1 MGRDGASSREACHS
15 AGLYLHR
22 SIEGNLHLFF
32 TLPVVHTRRMSN
44 LMRAVRAVLWSFI
57 GLGGRRVDADQRT
70 AQVGILPL
78 IGVALVVVALLVAG
92 LITLAHFA
100 AGT

>member
-1 MGRDGASSREACHS
+1 V
-15 AGLYLHR
+15 
-22 SIEGNLHLFF
+22 FF
-32 TLPVVHTRRMSN
+32 IRQHFICTGQLVRICICFFWPDWATLDPMSN

-57 GLGGRRVDADQRT
+57 GLGGRRADADKRT

-78 IGVALVVVALLVAG
+78 IGVAFAMVLLLIAG
-92 LITLAHFA
+92 LLALAHYA

>member
-1 MGRDGASSREACHS
+1 
-15 AGLYLHR
+15 
-22 SIEGNLHLFF
+22 
-32 TLPVVHTRRMSN
+32 MSN

-57 GLGGRRVDADQRT
+57 GLGGRRADADKRT

-78 IGVALVVVALLVAG
+78 IGVALFVVLLLVVG
-92 LITLAHFA
+92 LITLARFV

>member
-1 MGRDGASSREACHS
+1 MEPIC
-15 AGLYLHR
+15 
-22 SIEGNLHLFF
+22 ICFF
-32 TLPVVHTRRMSN
+32 GPDWSTLGFMTN

-57 GLGGRRVDADQRT
+57 VLGGRRADADKRT

-78 IGVALVVVALLVAG
+78 IGVALVMVLLLIAG
-92 LITLAHFA
+92 LLALAHYA